1 MQWDSAFPGGNGK
14 LLRATRESWGWD
26 IAFLAESKAREPQPL
41 WFSFRLRGIDGGKLR
56 LRLANSALCLGGLE
70 EWERNRPV
78 YRFPGGTWQRAA
90 CGQNHW
96 SPGHT
101 VETWFEILE
110 PAEGG
115 GICFLLSLSRGYA
128 ARYVERL
135 PGIPAGN
142 HWVDEPGKAHLAGV

>member
-78 YRFPGGTWQRAA
+78 YRFPGGTWQRAVKTI
-90 CGQNHW
+90 GVPGTRWKLGLKFW
-96 SPGHT
+96 SQRKK
-101 VETWFEILE
+101 WN
-110 PAEGG
+110 
-115 GICFLLSLSRGYA
+115 LLSA
-128 ARYVERL
+128 IPIKRL
-135 PGIPAGN
+135 RCKIR
-142 HWVDEPGKAHLAGV
+142 